1 MIDQQHLFD
10 RFWEFYYNKH
20 DENFDKAAEEIRRLD
35 ITELDIEDGRVTI
48 KLRRPG
54 ILIGVKG
61 NNITD
66 LIDFLGTKVHIE
78 EEPQASI
85 ADRIIPYYWDEDF

>member
-1 MIDQQHLFD
+1 MTRQDLFD
-10 RFWEFYYNKH
+10 KFWLFYYNKH
-20 DENFDKAAEEIRRLD
+20 NQNYDKAAEEIRRLD

-54 ILIGVKG
+54 ILIGMKG

-78 EEPQASI
+78 EEPTATI
-85 ADRIIPYYWDEDF
+85 ADQIIPYYWDEDF